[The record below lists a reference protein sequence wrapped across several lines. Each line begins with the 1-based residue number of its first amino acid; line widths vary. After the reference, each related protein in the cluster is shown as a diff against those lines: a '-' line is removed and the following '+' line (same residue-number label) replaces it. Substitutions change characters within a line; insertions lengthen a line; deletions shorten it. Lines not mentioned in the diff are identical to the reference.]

1 MPSEQDAFENFD
13 VDFDKVAR
21 RRQQYLA
28 RKAAERGEPLLSG
41 MDADDSNNNNSKPQ
55 AAPQQPQGRFAGI
68 GKGFGFLAK
77 GLQNA
82 ATGGGGQNHQDSNK
96 DTHTSSSNHDTG
108 SSSARGQSSNDAHS
122 KPSESSAS
130 ADDVLN
136 AARNA
141 AEKEATRKLQQE
153 KEEGLIGIFCGRK
166 VVRWPYDDYHE
177 VQKKYYQKLEELE
190 EAENKTDDGDHQQ
203 NATAPSRQNR
213 GFFGFGGGVN
223 EEEEHAAATKQTLP
237 SNLQRPNDPPDIPTA
252 VQGLSLGNFERKAE
266 ERAIGIVSTWLF
278 DCGLIDELLV
288 HGGMGKSTMRT
299 AAKHYTG
306 GDDTTTVSSATTT
319 ETKNQGIEVGAF
331 GNIIEGPSKMDKEI
345 AKLRGGTSRQL
356 TMVNSRLNDGVS
368 ASGGEVRELVNAVNS
383 TKDDLGRLRELSTY
397 IGGVGSG
404 SIVPGDGNSVGG
416 EEISL
421 STKGSSV
428 VKNNM
433 MARSQTFMLT
443 KYPKLKKAINARR
456 NLARCFR
463 ELDFYSQIPLTCER
477 LREDLHQAEWT
488 EVEWSSLRDVSRE
501 HVELET
507 FLVEAESGMKKRI
520 QELIME
526 GQSSAQQE
534 GKYGDT
540 SRRSYLRG
548 SVTNAGGSTASAGS
562 GRIQN
567 YEEVDNFLKDHVK
580 NVWEL
585 GDEIRMRIMSGI
597 GGAFELATNNPAGL
611 VALVEAVEVY
621 ETANEEYRKVHG
633 EEDAVQGNVEGNGK
647 EIHLASFR
655 ASGGKKAQ
663 NLRFTDMRASALK
676 QMYQDFEL
684 RGLEVF
690 REVHEVA
697 QARGVEDD
705 DEEATEYFN
714 AILRACN
721 ELTAEI
727 AFVQKQMSPCFPPNW
742 ALEMLWSTCV
752 AHVSSKQILDR
763 IGGTEGH
770 KLPDLTVTQLLD
782 LVAWIES
789 FRSIIEETFPN
800 IGEHISKKT
809 YFNKRPDLLQEDNR
823 QIDMDVAKDSL
834 AWANNMLWEVHDL
847 SKDEFLF
854 RTKEQT
860 QEWLD
865 NVYDADHTKSQTSEG
880 RLTTS
885 LCEDVYSLAGVQLR
899 TIQERLTRRSEALV
913 QAVGVIFKNLYEK
926 QIACRNNFLMDFETC
941 CAASNDFIRMSEHC
955 EEILSDLIDEC
966 NLAEEASDQL
976 DQQSGVLL
984 GLYSGDA
991 VFAAQKVHLY
1001 VFEPIDESISEE
1013 LFGEE
1018 WLNELTTNE
1027 LALTLVKTMEDFV
1040 GDLEDFLDE
1049 LMVGKTLDALVTA
1062 TVIFYFKYLLKS
1074 AAAHKSKTDP
1084 LWSDTPRALERIR
1097 GDIDTMRGYFDDMVD
1112 VYPALK
1118 RAVPQQ
1124 FEVLDTVHELLSIA
1138 AGLSQSS
1145 DRDFVILLQKRIRNI
1160 PLTKLV
1166 VGDLWH
1172 LVSPTT
1178 EKDIYGKIDVMETEL
1193 NAVAPNDAEAF
1204 DIALARQTVPGL
1216 RLDQEL
1222 ARICDEG
1229 TRSRPG
1235 YDRTALEQGNIM
1247 LGKWRETWQNLVEE
1261 A

>member
-1 MPSEQDAFENFD
+1 MSNQQDAFDNFD
-13 VDFDKVAR
+13 VDFDKVQR

-41 MDADDSNNNNSKPQ
+41 MDADGKDDDKPQRQPQQAAGRFSGIGNLIAKSLGNQGGAGDYPAPSNNYPEG
-55 AAPQQPQGRFAGI
+55 A
-68 GKGFGFLAK
+68 
-77 GLQNA
+77 
-82 ATGGGGQNHQDSNK
+82 
-96 DTHTSSSNHDTG
+96 
-108 SSSARGQSSNDAHS
+108 SSAASDA
-122 KPSESSAS
+122 
-130 ADDVLN
+130 LN

-141 AEKEATRKLQQE
+141 AAAAQAEVAKRQQE
-153 KEEGLIGIFCGRK
+153 REEGVVGIFGGRK

-177 VQKKYYQKLEELE
+177 VQKKYYQKLEEIE
-190 EAENKTDDGDHQQ
+190 EAENKTDEDGLGASNNQGI
-203 NATAPSRQNR
+203 R
-213 GFFGFGGGVN
+213 GSFFGFGRGGESAN
-223 EEEEHAAATKQTLP
+223 ASPSKQNQA
-237 SNLQRPNDPPDIPTA
+237 SNLQRPDDPPDIPTA
-252 VQGLSLGNFERKAE
+252 VQGLPLNEFERKAE

-299 AAKHYTG
+299 ATKYGNNGNAN
-306 GDDTTTVSSATTT
+306 DDTTTVSSATTT
-319 ETKNQGIEVGAF
+319 KTENQGIEIGTF
-331 GNIIEGPSKMDKEI
+331 GHIIEGPSKMDKEI
-345 AKLRGGTSRQL
+345 AKLRGGTARQL
-356 TMVNSRLNDGVS
+356 TMVNSRLNDGVA
-368 ASGGEVRELVNAVNS
+368 ASGGEVQELVNAVNS

-397 IGGVGSG
+397 IGGVGNS
-404 SIVPGDGNSVGG
+404 VANDGNTVGG
-416 EEISL
+416 DEISL
-421 STKGSSV
+421 STETSA

-463 ELDFYSQIPLTCER
+463 ELDFYSQIPLTCDR

-488 EVEWSSLRDVSRE
+488 DIEWSSLREVSRE
-501 HVELET
+501 HVELEI

-520 QELIME
+520 EEEIRE
-526 GQSSAQQE
+526 GRSRE
-534 GKYGDT
+534 NGDDFGESPT
-540 SRRSYLRG
+540 SRRSHLGRAAAKG
-548 SVTNAGGSTASAGS
+548 SKPISSSAMGK
-562 GRIQN
+562 IQN
-567 YEEVDNFLKDHVK
+567 YEEVDNFLHEHVK

-621 ETANEEYRKVHG
+621 ETANEEYKSVHG
-633 EEDAVQGNVEGNGK
+633 EEAGRMGSGSKPSSYKSGN
-647 EIHLASFR
+647 
-655 ASGGKKAQ
+655 KAQ

-684 RGLEVF
+684 RGLEMF

-705 DEEATEYFN
+705 EEEATEYFN

-752 AHVSSKQILDR
+752 AHVCSKQILDQ

-789 FRSIIEETFPN
+789 FRSTIEETFPN

-860 QEWLD
+860 HEWLD
-865 NVYDADHTKSQTSEG
+865 NVYEADHTKNQTSEG

-899 TIQERLTRRSEALV
+899 TIRERLTRRSEALV

-926 QIACRNNFLMDFETC
+926 QIACRNNFLQDFETC
-941 CAASNDFIRMSEHC
+941 CAASNDFIRMSDNC
-955 EEILSDLIDEC
+955 EEILADLIAEC
-966 NLAEEASDQL
+966 NLTEEAQNQL
-976 DQQSGVLL
+976 DEQSGVLL

-991 VFAAQKVHLY
+991 VFAAQKVHIY
-1001 VFEPIDESISEE
+1001 IFEPIEESISEE

-1018 WLNELTTNE
+1018 WLTELTNNE
-1027 LALTLVKTMEDFV
+1027 LALTLVKTLEDFM
-1040 GDLEDFLDE
+1040 GDLEVFIDE

-1062 TVIFYFKYLLKS
+1062 TVIFYFKYLLKKAQS
-1074 AAAHKSKTDP
+1074 HHSKTEP
-1084 LWSDTPRALERIR
+1084 LWSNTRKALDRIR
-1097 GDIDTMRGYFDDMVD
+1097 GDIDTMRGYFDDLMN

-1124 FEVLDTVHELLSIA
+1124 FEILDTVHELLSIA
-1138 AGLSQSS
+1138 AGVSQSS
-1145 DRDFVILLQKRIRNI
+1145 DRDFIILLQKRIRNI

-1172 LVSPTT
+1172 AVSPTT
-1178 EKDIYGKIDVMETEL
+1178 ENDIYEKIDVMETEM

-1204 DIALARQTVPGL
+1204 DVALARQTVPGL

-1222 ARICDEG
+1222 ARTCDASR
-1229 TRSRPG
+1229 RSRPG
-1235 YDRTALEQGNIM
+1235 YDRTALEHGNIM
-1247 LGKWRETWQNLVEE
+1247 LSKWRETWQNLVEE